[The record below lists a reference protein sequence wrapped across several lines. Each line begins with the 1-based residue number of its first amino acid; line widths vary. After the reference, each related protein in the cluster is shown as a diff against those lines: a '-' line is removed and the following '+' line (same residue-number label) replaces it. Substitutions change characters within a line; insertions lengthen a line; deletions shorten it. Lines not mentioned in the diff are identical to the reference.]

1 MRRTGLATA
10 LAAAFAAVLSV
21 APAFAAD
28 QTVTANTTFPNGLEK
43 DFFKPATVS
52 VLIGDTVHWRNNA
65 GKHNVHL
72 GFNDRR
78 IGGDPVTHSSSA
90 THWDAQW
97 TFTKAGTFKYWCD
110 EHSDG
115 SFGMI
120 GKVVVTDPAA
130 PAPKVSNLRAKPASF
145 CTNRSQTCDKR
156 GTKVKFTLSSP
167 AKVTGQI
174 RPKGSDKPFA
184 RIFQKQRPAG
194 KSSVNY
200 SGTDLKPGRYVLRVR
215 ARGANAKTSSWSKTT
230 VKVVKNG

>member
-43 DFFKPATVS
+43 DFFKPETVS
-52 VLIGDTVHWRNNA
+52 ILIGDTVHWHNNA

-72 GFNDRR
+72 GFNDRK

-120 GKVVVTDPAA
+120 GKVVVSDPNA
-130 PAPKVSNLRAKPASF
+130 PAPTVTNLTAKPASF
-145 CTNRSQTCDKR
+145 CTNRSQTCDRR
-156 GTKVKFTLSSP
+156 GTKVKFRLS
-167 AKVTGQI
+167 AAARVTGQI
-174 RPKGSDKPFA
+174 KPKGTSKPFVQ
-184 RIFQKQRPAG
+184 IFQKQRPAG
-194 KSSVNY
+194 KSSIDY
-200 SGTDLKPGRYVLRVR
+200 SGKGLKPGKYVLRVH
-215 ARGANAKTSSWSKTT
+215 AGGANGKQSPWAKTA